1 MVTNKS
7 HVRHNASNVNQ
18 DRSFNSN
25 LASNNNNNNNNNNK
39 DNLIIHHQNIRGISN
54 KVDELP
60 NLWPMRFP
68 HILCYSEHHL
78 KDTEIDCISINY
90 YKLGSYY
97 CRKTCKN
104 GGVCIFVHD
113 SLL

>member
-7 HVRHNASNVNQ
+7 HLMDNASNVNQ

-25 LASNNNNNNNNNNK
+25 LASNNNNK
-39 DNLIIHHQNIRGISN
+39 DSLIIHHQNITGVSN

-78 KDTEIDCISINY
+78 KDTETACISINY
-90 YKLGSYY
+90 CQLGSYY
-97 CRKTCKN
+97 CRKLVKMVEFTYSCMILS
-104 GGVCIFVHD
+104 CIHP
-113 SLL
+113 LT